1 MPDSIRR
8 KSGPWLDPVERRL
21 EVLFGLIMVLSF
33 TGSLSVATAARED
46 VREMLIGALGCNLA
60 WGIID
65 AVMYL
70 MARLLERGR
79 EFVMLRAARGPDAD
93 QGRAAIAEALPSAV
107 VTALPSEDLELV
119 RSRLAR
125 LPEPPLRAR
134 LTWEDFRGAVA
145 TFFLVFLSTF
155 PVALPF
161 LFVSEVHRALR
172 LSNAVAIL
180 LLFIAGVS
188 LGRYSD
194 LHPLRTGLV
203 MVAIGAALVAIT
215 IALGG

>member
-1 MPDSIRR
+1 M
-8 KSGPWLDPVERRL
+8 LDPVERRL

-65 AVMYL
+65 GVMYL

-79 EFVMLRAARGPDAD
+79 ELVMLRAARGPDAD
-93 QGRAAIAEALPSAV
+93 QGRGAIADALPSV
-107 VTALPSEDLELV
+107 VVSALPAEDLELV

-125 LPEPPLRAR
+125 LPEPPLRPG
-134 LTWEDFRGAVA
+134 LTWEDIRGAVII
-145 TFFLVFLSTF
+145 FFLVFLSTF
-155 PVALPF
+155 PVVLPF

-180 LLFIAGVS
+180 LLFIGGVS
-188 LGRYSD
+188 LGRYAN
-194 LHPLRTGLV
+194 LRPLRTGLV
-203 MVAIGAALVAIT
+203 MVAIGAALVGIT

>member
-1 MPDSIRR
+1 MPHSTHPA
-8 KSGPWLDPVERRL
+8 SGPWLDPVERRL

-60 WGIID
+60 WGVID
-65 AVMYL
+65 GVMYL

-79 EFVMLRAARGPDAD
+79 EFIMLRAARGPDAE
-93 QGRAAIAEALPSAV
+93 QGRGAIAEALPSV
-107 VTALPSEDLELV
+107 VVSALPPEDLELL

-125 LPEPPLRAR
+125 LPDPPLRPG
-134 LTWEDFRGAVA
+134 LTWEDIRGAVFI
-145 TFFLVFLSTF
+145 FFLVFLSTF
-155 PVALPF
+155 PVVLPF

-180 LLFIAGVS
+180 LLFIGGFS
-188 LGRYSD
+188 LGRYSN

-203 MVAIGAALVAIT
+203 MVAIGAALVTVT

>member
-1 MPDSIRR
+1 MPHSTHPTP
-8 KSGPWLDPVERRL
+8 GPLLDPVERRL

-60 WGIID
+60 WGIVD
-65 AVMYL
+65 GVMYM
-70 MARLLERGR
+70 MARLLDRGR
-79 EFVMLRAARGPDAD
+79 EFSMLRAARGPNAE

-107 VTALPSEDLELV
+107 VSALPSEDLELV
-119 RSRLAR
+119 RGRLAR
-125 LPEPPLRAR
+125 LPEPPLRPR
-134 LTWEDFRGAVA
+134 PTWEDFRGAVMV
-145 TFFLVFLSTF
+145 FFLVFLSTF

-161 LFVSEVHRALR
+161 VFVSEVRLALR

-180 LLFIAGVS
+180 LLFISGVS
-188 LGRYSD
+188 LGRHSS
-194 LHPLRTGLV
+194 LQPLRTGLV
-203 MVAIGAALVAIT
+203 MVAIGVALVAIT